1 MHSTSKAP
9 MKPYDEFE
17 TFRALSKRPAPRYEA
32 LDDLHRTLY
41 GTLHPSAER
50 IGLEDA
56 SLGDRALAEGSE
68 EKSWLSENAALTASL
83 AALGALALYFFIQR
97 KPTAPLQGPP
107 DPSPATHT
115 PTPSTP

>member
-1 MHSTSKAP
+1 

-17 TFRALSKRPAPRYEA
+17 TFRALSRRPPPRYEA

-56 SLGDRALAEGSE
+56 LESDRALAEGRE
-68 EKSWLSENAALTASL
+68 QKSWLAENAGLTA
-83 AALGALALYFFIQR
+83 AIAVLGAFAVYAFVKR
-97 KPTAPLQGPP
+97 KPVVPLQGPP
-107 DPSPATHT
+107 DPTHNPNPASTP